1 MSTVHGGLGL
11 IWHAAGRLK
20 EALWYFPYPPGR
32 FNVDGVE
39 SRISGGGV
47 RFFHFEPT
55 YAVMRATRYAPGYI
69 RACTQEFVERGDW
82 VHPHG
87 HIPARSRP
95 LRPPA
100 GSLLSTGDVLIP
112 LHVASTTRTQALRL
126 VRQHVTCP
134 ACLVQ
139 LDELLR

>member
-39 SRISGGGV
+39 SRVTGEGE
-47 RFFHFEPT
+47 RLFHFEPT

-69 RACTQEFVERGDW
+69 QACTQEFVERGDW
-82 VHPHG
+82 VH
-87 HIPARSRP
+87 
-95 LRPPA
+95 RPPA

-112 LHVASTTRTQALRL
+112 LRAASTTRTQALRL